1 MRPDRDLL
9 FNRPPLPVPGMS
21 RLETIH
27 EDGEGNV
34 LSYDCVYGEGVVIKA
49 GIGRQIPDLAF
60 PFLPPLG
67 PLGGVLITIPT
78 VGHNKFAAIVG
89 ALTGWTMKI
98 GIGTANEAAGDTDLS
113 SAITTYGG
121 DTATVT
127 PSVTDNVVTMSN
139 QWTFTTGASFAV
151 DESGV
156 FKDTTLM
163 MRHKYSSVKNVV
175 VNDKLTCTLTDTM

>member
-21 RLETIH
+21 RLETVH

-34 LSYDCVYGEGVVIKA
+34 LSYDCEYGPGVVIKA
-49 GIGRQIPDLAF
+49 GIGRRVDMPLV
-60 PFLPPLG
+60 PFLG
-67 PLGGVLITIPT
+67 PARGILITIPT

-98 GIGTANEAAGDTDLS
+98 GIGTDAEAAGDTDLS

-121 DTATVT
+121 TTASVT
-127 PSVTDNVVTMSN
+127 PSVTDNVITMAN

-156 FKDTTLM
+156 FKDTVLM

>member
-9 FNRPPLPVPGMS
+9 FNRPPLPVPGTS
-21 RLETIH
+21 RFETVH

-34 LSYDCVYGEGVVIKA
+34 LSYDCVYGPGVAIRA
-49 GIGRQIPDLAF
+49 GIGRHVDMPLV
-60 PFLPPLG
+60 PFLG
-67 PLGGVLITIPT
+67 PAGGILITIPT
-78 VGHNKFAAIVG
+78 VGHNKFAAIIG

-98 GIGTANEAAGDTDLS
+98 GIGTGAEAAGDSDLS

-121 DTATVT
+121 TTASVT
-127 PSVTDNVVTMSN
+127 PSVTDNVITMAN

-156 FKDTTLM
+156 FKDTVLM

-175 VNDKLTCTLTDTM
+175 VSDKLTCTLTDTV